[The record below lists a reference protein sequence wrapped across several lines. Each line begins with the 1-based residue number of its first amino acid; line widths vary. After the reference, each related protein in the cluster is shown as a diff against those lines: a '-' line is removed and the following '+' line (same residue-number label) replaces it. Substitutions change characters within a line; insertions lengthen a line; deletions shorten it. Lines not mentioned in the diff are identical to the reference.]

1 MDYAAIK
8 SLFLKIF
15 LGFLGLTAIIAIIS
29 VLSGEF
35 GKLQGKILATC
46 FTVSAA
52 SICSMSCAAFV
63 EKKRRVQL
71 GLAGICLSIVSAIL
85 VIVGIW
91 TETDSDAYW
100 KTTST
105 FIVAA
110 ISFAYAFLLTLAEL
124 EEKYRW
130 VQRVFCVSIGVLAI
144 QIVIAFWGE
153 IEAEGYFRAL
163 AVVAIVVGLQT
174 LAIPILAKMRK
185 GNGEQRERLVLE
197 KMAGDIYRDATGKNY
212 QLQEINSGEDNEGN
226 E

>member
-8 SLFLKIF
+8 SLFLKVF
-15 LGFLGLTAIIAIIS
+15 LGFLGLTALVAIIS

-52 SICSMSCAAFV
+52 SICSMSCAAFI

-85 VIVGIW
+85 VIVGLW
-91 TETDSDAYW
+91 TEIDSDEYW
-100 KTTST
+100 KSTIT

-124 EEKYRW
+124 EEKHKW
-130 VQRVFCVSIGVLAI
+130 IQRVFCTSIGVLAL
-144 QIVIAFWGE
+144 QIVVGVWGE

-174 LAIPILAKMRK
+174 LAIPIMAKLRK
-185 GNGEQRERLVLE
+185 GNGGHREKLVLE
-197 KMAGDIYRDATGKNY
+197 KMAGGIYRDATGKNY
-212 QLQEINSGEDNEGN
+212 QLEEIHSEEDDEGN